1 MTLTKVDT
9 KHFSDVELAAQAI
22 AQDVESLR
30 SRMSTARTVALMNWV
45 GKGRTGFEDL
55 YYVIDRQMKDISEE
69 FWAIYD
75 ALCDAEGTFLEA
87 DQEIATQISSGEAFS
102 AGEGK
107 CAGGASEG
115 GGGAW

>member
-1 MTLTKVDT
+1 MALTKVDT

-22 AQDVESLR
+22 AQEVEGLR

-55 YYVIDRQMKDISEE
+55 YYVVDRQMKDISEE

-75 ALCDAEGTFLEA
+75 ALCDAEGKFLEA

-102 AGEGK
+102 SGGGS
-107 CAGGASEG
+107 AGGGSG
-115 GGGAW
+115 GGGGKAW